1 MAVNRVIRRGRKALP
16 KIRVLYV
23 FFYTALSLYCHG
35 WVFGSAFQK
44 RKNLNFFLFE
54 LIFFNI
60 FKLF

>member
-44 RKNLNFFLFE
+44 RYQKNLKFFFV
-54 LIFFNI
+54 
-60 FKLF
+60 